1 MRKFIYVA
9 ILASVIIVIM
19 SCTSVE
25 KRVKQAA
32 TTNYENSIVYNINN
46 FPKDLVMA
54 DSYDLREKDLLSNLF
69 DGLVSIDE
77 DGNIVPDLAEK
88 WSVNK
93 DKTQY
98 TFTIR
103 KNAKWSDGKDITAKD
118 FVDFFSNIL
127 NKNLNNV
134 YADQL
139 NCIFGIDKYRNNNGS
154 FENVAIK
161 ALNQRTLQIRLNYS
175 CDYFLNIMAEPV
187 YSLRKI
193 DDDLLNWR
201 RKYKNIPYSG
211 SFVIDNISDNGD
223 IELNK
228 NKNYWNKDN
237 VKNNNVIIK
246 EFGSSEGALAAFENN
261 TINVFTNP
269 PINEIK
275 NIENISIVPT
285 YGEEALI
292 FNRKKG
298 DILDNN
304 YFRKAISMSIDKK
317 NIVQNILQNRVDAAS
332 MYIPYSGTV
341 EYKDLFP
348 KEEEAKEFM
357 EKSKYE
363 YNGIPL
369 KIIYINTVENKKIC
383 DSIAKN
389 IEDTFNI
396 DVKAIGYTENEFEE
410 KIKSDDYD
418 IAELNYMGNYYHAI
432 ELLGMFQS
440 NSKLNFGGYSN
451 REFDTKILE
460 ATFEKDSSERLKE
473 LKDAQDILINDTAV
487 IPLYYNNTILCSK
500 SYVKGVYVN
509 KLGNV
514 KLDKAYL
521 TK

>member
-1 MRKFIYVA
+1 
-9 ILASVIIVIM
+9 
-19 SCTSVE
+19 
-25 KRVKQAA
+25 
-32 TTNYENSIVYNINN
+32 
-46 FPKDLVMA
+46 
-54 DSYDLREKDLLSNLF
+54 LLSNLF

-275 NIENISIVPT
+275 NIENISIVPNLWRRST
-285 YGEEALI
+285 YI
-292 FNRKKG
+292 
-298 DILDNN
+298 
-304 YFRKAISMSIDKK
+304 
-317 NIVQNILQNRVDAAS
+317 Q
-332 MYIPYSGTV
+332 
-341 EYKDLFP
+341 
-348 KEEEAKEFM
+348 
-357 EKSKYE
+357 
-363 YNGIPL
+363 
-369 KIIYINTVENKKIC
+369 
-383 DSIAKN
+383 
-389 IEDTFNI
+389 
-396 DVKAIGYTENEFEE
+396 
-410 KIKSDDYD
+410 
-418 IAELNYMGNYYHAI
+418 
-432 ELLGMFQS
+432 
-440 NSKLNFGGYSN
+440 
-451 REFDTKILE
+451 
-460 ATFEKDSSERLKE
+460 
-473 LKDAQDILINDTAV
+473 
-487 IPLYYNNTILCSK
+487 
-500 SYVKGVYVN
+500 
-509 KLGNV
+509 
-514 KLDKAYL
+514 
-521 TK
+521 

>member
-1 MRKFIYVA
+1 
-9 ILASVIIVIM
+9 
-19 SCTSVE
+19 
-25 KRVKQAA
+25 
-32 TTNYENSIVYNINN
+32 
-46 FPKDLVMA
+46 
-54 DSYDLREKDLLSNLF
+54 LF
-69 DGLVSIDE
+69 
-77 DGNIVPDLAEK
+77 
-88 WSVNK
+88 
-93 DKTQY
+93 Q
-98 TFTIR
+98 
-103 KNAKWSDGKDITAKD
+103 
-118 FVDFFSNIL
+118 
-127 NKNLNNV
+127 
-134 YADQL
+134 
-139 NCIFGIDKYRNNNGS
+139 
-154 FENVAIK
+154 
-161 ALNQRTLQIRLNYS
+161 
-175 CDYFLNIMAEPV
+175 
-187 YSLRKI
+187 
-193 DDDLLNWR
+193 
-201 RKYKNIPYSG
+201 
-211 SFVIDNISDNGD
+211 
-223 IELNK
+223 
-228 NKNYWNKDN
+228 
-237 VKNNNVIIK
+237 
-246 EFGSSEGALAAFENN
+246 
-261 TINVFTNP
+261 
-269 PINEIK
+269 
-275 NIENISIVPT
+275 T

-418 IAELNYMGNYYHAI
+418 IAELNYMGNYYHPI